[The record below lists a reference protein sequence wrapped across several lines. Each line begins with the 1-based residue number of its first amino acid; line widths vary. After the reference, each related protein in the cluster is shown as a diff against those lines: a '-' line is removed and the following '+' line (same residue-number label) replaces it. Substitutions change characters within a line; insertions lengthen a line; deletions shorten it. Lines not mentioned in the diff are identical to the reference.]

1 MQSNFTPSSKSSS
14 PQPQR
19 LPVNPRRHKVDPSLR
34 KRVVRACNACNVRR
48 VRCSG
53 EQPCQR
59 CSKTSR
65 ECEYP
70 APESDK
76 HSLKD
81 ELERLRARCA
91 ALETGFKIAAPEEA
105 AEIIGQLDHGG
116 PGTRST
122 APTFLS
128 VSMELDQADT
138 NDGRLLVDPCGTPRF
153 FGETS
158 GATFLDYLKQFMLTL
173 VPLTFQPES
182 ADGSSFVASIG
193 RYQTYDSRPIPNP
206 SVDPLWLPDQD
217 DMALMLAQLRAY
229 IQDGNGEFLSGGIY
243 WWGDLTQFPTS
254 TAPSVLLSAMTTDDT
269 HRGLAFYHVCFALAT
284 SFGHQSSRRSDQH
297 AGEAYFKRARKL
309 LGNPLD
315 TVRFTLDDVPVL
327 TLMGFYLIEL
337 NRRDAAYVYVSLAI
351 HIAII
356 HGAFRSCNDEASKRT
371 FWTLYIL
378 DRWLSVLM
386 GRPPTL
392 LDEAIRLPLPCD
404 VPSMPP
410 CAGLRAH
417 VELSRISGYIVC
429 ETFKI
434 APRHYQRGYS
444 TLNVDKA
451 LDQLENWK
459 LNLPP
464 VLAIDVDAD
473 PAVLS
478 LHLAYNQLIVLTTR
492 PILLAAVKQAVA
504 ERYMNGSWSVQQ
516 HAHSKYVQACPEA
529 AQRNLLLAKRLRS
542 TRKLLQ
548 AGLHFVFNAAVI
560 LILDQILHSSST
572 APTATALNTP
582 VYTLEIDFAM
592 RTFEE
597 ESRTGTN
604 YPRDCYKVLQDL
616 KALVDRYLSHGHGH
630 FEQSNDPGLVINTP
644 GTQYNAQ
651 RGAELQGNPLNT
663 TAGTVYQEL
672 RTWMQSDGLKLHN
685 SLLI

>member
-1 MQSNFTPSSKSSS
+1 
-14 PQPQR
+14 
-19 LPVNPRRHKVDPSLR
+19 
-34 KRVVRACNACNVRR
+34 
-48 VRCSG
+48 
-53 EQPCQR
+53 
-59 CSKTSR
+59 
-65 ECEYP
+65 
-70 APESDK
+70 
-76 HSLKD
+76 
-81 ELERLRARCA
+81 
-91 ALETGFKIAAPEEA
+91 
-105 AEIIGQLDHGG
+105 
-116 PGTRST
+116 
-122 APTFLS
+122 
-128 VSMELDQADT
+128 MELDQADT
-138 NDGRLLVDPCGTPRF
+138 NDGRLLVDPSGTPRF

-254 TAPSVLLSAMTTDDT
+254 AAPSVLLSAMTTDDT

-504 ERYMNGSWSVQQ
+504 ERYMNGQWSVQQ

-572 APTATALNTP
+572 APTATALNAP
-582 VYTLEIDFAM
+582 VYAMEIDFAM

-644 GTQYNAQ
+644 RPQYNAQ
-651 RGAELQGNPLNT
+651 RDAELQGNASNT

>member
-1 MQSNFTPSSKSSS
+1 M
-14 PQPQR
+14 
-19 LPVNPRRHKVDPSLR
+19 
-34 KRVVRACNACNVRR
+34 
-48 VRCSG
+48 
-53 EQPCQR
+53 
-59 CSKTSR
+59 
-65 ECEYP
+65 
-70 APESDK
+70 
-76 HSLKD
+76 
-81 ELERLRARCA
+81 RCA

-116 PGTRST
+116 SGRSI

-128 VSMELDQADT
+128 VSMGFDHADT

-193 RYQTYDSRPIPNP
+193 TYQTYDSRPIPNP
-206 SVDPLWLPDQD
+206 SVDPLWLPDQE

-243 WWGDLTQFPTS
+243 WWGDLSQFPTS
-254 TAPSVLLSAMTTDDT
+254 AAPSMSAMTTDDT
-269 HRGLAFYHVCFALAT
+269 HRRLAFYHVCFALAT
-284 SFGHQSSRRSDQH
+284 SVDHPALLRSDRH
-297 AGEAYFKRARKL
+297 AAGAFFKRARKL

-337 NRRDAAYVYVSLAI
+337 NRRDSAYVYVSLAI

-356 HGAFRSCNDEASKRT
+356 HGAFRSCNDEASNRS

-392 LDEAIRLPLPCD
+392 LDEAIRLPLPSD
-404 VPSMPP
+404 VPSIPQ

-444 TLNVDKA
+444 TLHVDKA
-451 LDQLENWK
+451 LKLLEDWK
-459 LNLPP
+459 LHLSP
-464 VLAIDVDAD
+464 VLAIHVDAD

-478 LHLAYNQLIVLTTR
+478 LHLASNQLIVLTTR
-492 PILLAAVKQAVA
+492 PILLAVVKQAVA
-504 ERYMNGSWSVQQ
+504 ERYMNGQWSVQQ
-516 HAHSKYVQACPEA
+516 HAHSKYIQACSEA
-529 AQRNLLLAKRLRS
+529 AQRNLLLAQRLRS

-560 LILDQILHSSST
+560 LILDRILYYPSTETSST
-572 APTATALNTP
+572 LLDTAL
-582 VYTLEIDFAM
+582 YASEINFAM

-616 KALVDRYLSHGHGH
+616 KALVDRYLSHGHGNL
-630 FEQSNDPGLVINTP
+630 EQGNDPGLVINTP
-644 GTQYNAQ
+644 GLQYSAQ
-651 RGAELQGNPLNT
+651 RGPETQGNVSNK
-663 TAGTVYQEL
+663 TAGTVYEEL
-672 RTWMQSDGLKLHN
+672 RTWMQSDGLKLDN

>member
-138 NDGRLLVDPCGTPRF
+138 NDGRLLVDPSGTPRF

-254 TAPSVLLSAMTTDDT
+254 AAPSVLLSAMTTDDT

>member
-65 ECEYP
+65 DCEYP

-91 ALETGFKIAAPEEA
+91 ALETGFKIAAPGEA

-116 PGTRST
+116 PGTRSN

-138 NDGRLLVDPCGTPRF
+138 NDGRLLIDPCGTPRF

-254 TAPSVLLSAMTTDDT
+254 AAPSVLLSAMTTDDT

-356 HGAFRSCNDEASKRT
+356 HGAFRSCNDEASKRN

-404 VPSMPP
+404 VPSMPT

-651 RGAELQGNPLNT
+651 RGTELQGNPLNT